1 MKSATLNKMLKK
13 GLIATSILVASSF
26 SATTLANERIAFF
39 VSDLSN
45 VFHQSQ
51 ATEAKRYAKEK
62 YGAEVV
68 IFDGKA
74 DSAVMTPPKQA
85 KSRFADCAIRLLQRR
100 NVFVQLVLPR

>member
-51 ATEAKRYAKEK
+51 ATEAKR
-62 YGAEVV
+62 
-68 IFDGKA
+68 
-74 DSAVMTPPKQA
+74 
-85 KSRFADCAIRLLQRR
+85 
-100 NVFVQLVLPR
+100 